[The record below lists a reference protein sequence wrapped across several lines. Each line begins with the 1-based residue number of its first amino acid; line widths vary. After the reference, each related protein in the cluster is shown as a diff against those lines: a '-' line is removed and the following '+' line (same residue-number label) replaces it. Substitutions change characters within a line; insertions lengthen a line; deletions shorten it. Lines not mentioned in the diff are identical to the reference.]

1 MPSVNLLL
9 PLAPL
14 CAPLCSGCYEF
25 TGTNIGFSPSILRKD
40 LKKRMLK
47 KCSHNGG
54 RLCGWEASTE
64 LNPFGGPWLQ
74 CLATNAAVPCVPNGL
89 LQASA

>member
-1 MPSVNLLL
+1 MRPLEAAQRLRSMPSVNLLL

-25 TGTNIGFSPSILRKD
+25 NGTNIGFSPSILRKD

-54 RLCGWEASTE
+54 RLGGWEASTE
-64 LNPFGGPWLQ
+64 LNPFGGL
-74 CLATNAAVPCVPNGL
+74 
-89 LQASA
+89 